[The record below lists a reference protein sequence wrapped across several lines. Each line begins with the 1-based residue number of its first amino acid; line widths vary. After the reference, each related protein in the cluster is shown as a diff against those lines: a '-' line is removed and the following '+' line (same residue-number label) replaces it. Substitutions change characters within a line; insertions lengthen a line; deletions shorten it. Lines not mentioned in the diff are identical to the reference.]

1 MRSEHFHDS
10 WASKPMAIDIREIEL
25 TVEQKR
31 RIAEL
36 AEQTG
41 QPWNK
46 VVDQQLAAS
55 EETANTKPYW
65 SFKDRYIDDYG
76 CLDENRTIQILTTA
90 AKVSTTNVACLSS
103 STRTFC

>member
-65 SFKDRYIDDYG
+65 SFKDRYIDDY
-76 CLDENRTIQILTTA
+76 DKWHAYFQEW
-90 AKVSTTNVACLSS
+90 LSRRKS
-103 STRTFC
+103 YNPNFDDSRESIYD